1 MIVAVVVTHAAP
13 VGTVVGCVSSVL
25 QAGGVHSIVVV
36 HNGSTADRAELVQH
50 LAAAGHAEVEVLAV
64 ANEGYGAAANVGFGW
79 ALDRGA
85 SAVALLNDDLTVRAG
100 WLTPLVAALDGDR
113 VGAAQPKL
121 LVAASEPPAVNSLG
135 VAIGRDGAGT
145 DIGDGD
151 PDVGLTGNRPIEA
164 FTGGA
169 VLLSAAFLRETGG
182 FDDRWFL
189 YYEDADLSARGRAL
203 GWRYVVVLDSV
214 VDHARG
220 VTTGTMSDRT
230 RYLQE
235 RNRIWHAVRHRDAA
249 TVVRALWLSV
259 RRLRHEPRRVHARA
273 LAAGLAGAPAWWW
286 RRIRHR

>member
-13 VGTVVGCVSSVL
+13 VQTVVDCVSSVL
-25 QAGGVHSIVVV
+25 EAGGVSSIVVV
-36 HNGSTADRAELVQH
+36 HNGSSADRAEFDDRLIAAG
-50 LAAAGHAEVEVLAV
+50 AAAVEVLTV
-64 ANEGYGAAANVGFGW
+64 ANEGYGAAANVGFRW
-79 ALDRGA
+79 ALDHGA
-85 SAVALLNDDLTVRAG
+85 DAVALLNDDLTVRPG
-100 WLTPLVAALDGDR
+100 WLAPLVDALAEPR

-121 LVAASEPPAVNSLG
+121 LVAGTDPPVVNSLG

-145 DIGDGD
+145 DIGDGELD
-151 PDVGLTGNRPIEA
+151 VPDSGSRPIDA

-169 VLLSAAFLRETGG
+169 VLLAAGYLRATGG
-182 FDDRWFL
+182 FDERWFL

-220 VTTGTMSDRT
+220 ATTGMMSDRT

-249 TVVRALWLSV
+249 TVARALWLSA
-259 RRLRHEPRRVHARA
+259 RRLRHQPRGIHARA
-273 LAAGLAGAPAWWW
+273 LAAGLAGAPAWGW
-286 RRIRHR
+286 RRARSR